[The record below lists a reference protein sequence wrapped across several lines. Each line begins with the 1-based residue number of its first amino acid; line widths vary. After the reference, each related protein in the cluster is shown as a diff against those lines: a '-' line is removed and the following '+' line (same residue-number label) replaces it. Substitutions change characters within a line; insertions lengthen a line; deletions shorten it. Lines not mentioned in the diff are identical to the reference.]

1 MMLIMDDTCIGN
13 ESSRSAKR
21 RWEVA
26 LWVVVGLVSLMLRIA
41 QLDAPP
47 LTADEAAAATA
58 AWRAVTGEGL
68 SLTDYNPLLLAGN
81 SLLFT
86 LFGAGDA
93 MARLWPALFGWLLVL
108 TPMLWRRS
116 LGRVGALAAGAY
128 LALSPAGLVASRQVE
143 GTMIAALGAIVFIG
157 GLIRFLESDR
167 SGWLTLAALGL
178 ALGVSSGVSAYGLLL
193 PLGLA
198 VAVVAKAWPEDLAW
212 RSHDDLSRLRPH
224 AASFLLVFGVAVLV
238 LSTGLGWNLPGFGSV
253 GGLFVAWL
261 SRFRSGLRP
270 SASPLTLLAVYELS
284 ATVFGIGGLVVGVLR
299 GRRTA
304 VLLGVWAA
312 LEALML
318 GLMPGRA
325 PTDLV
330 WVVIPLAL
338 LTGMGIDELVRGRWF
353 SGGALQVA
361 YGSIVL
367 VLWGHCY
374 LMLARYATFGDRTDL
389 ALALITVVLQMLLSL
404 SFGLALG
411 ADRTVRTMAAG
422 TGIVLVMLTVA
433 AGWRVAYRHPTDPR
447 EPLLSE
453 PTAVNVRD
461 LVQTLREL
469 SWRETG
475 LPTTL
480 AFTVVAP
487 QDSVLSWYLRDFTM
501 ARHFERP
508 SGLTSEDLGPIVVT
522 SGRDETLVAAAQRP
536 YAGQDFPV
544 SRQWTPRELGCRFW
558 RPGCHAA
565 VDWFLFREG
574 VPLPEADQWAA
585 LWRISELSDAE

>member
-1 MMLIMDDTCIGN
+1 MSLIMDGTSMQN
-13 ESSRSAKR
+13 ESDRAVKR
-21 RWEVA
+21 PWEIT
-26 LWVVVGLVSLMLRIA
+26 LWVVVGLVALLMRIA
-41 QLDAPP
+41 QLDAAP
-47 LTADEAAAATA
+47 LTANEAAGATA
-58 AWRAVTGEGL
+58 AWRAATGKGL
-68 SLTDYNPLLLAGN
+68 PLTDYNPFLLAGN
-81 SLLFT
+81 SLLFA
-86 LFGAGDA
+86 LFGASDTV
-93 MARLWPALFGWLLVL
+93 ARLWPALFGWLLVL

-143 GTMIAALGAIVFIG
+143 GTMIAALGAMVFIG
-157 GLIRFLESDR
+157 GFIRFLESDR
-167 SGWLTLAALGL
+167 SGWLTPAALGL

-198 VAVVAKAWPEDLAW
+198 VAVVAKAWPEDLAL

-224 AASFLLVFGVAVLV
+224 AASFLLVFGVAVLG
-238 LSTGLGWNLPGFGSV
+238 LSTGLGWNLPGLGSV
-253 GGLFVAWL
+253 GGLFAAWL
-261 SRFRSGLRP
+261 GRFRPGLRP
-270 SASPLTLLAVYELS
+270 SASPLILLFVYELL
-284 ATVFGIGGLVVGVLR
+284 ATAFGIGGLVVGVLR

-304 VLLGVWAA
+304 VLLGGWAA
-312 LEALML
+312 LGVLML

-325 PTDLV
+325 PADLA

-338 LTGMGIDELVRGRWF
+338 LTGLGIDELVRGRWF

-361 YGSIVL
+361 HGSIVL

-422 TGIVLVMLTVA
+422 TGIVLMMLTVA

-487 QDSVLSWYLRDFTM
+487 QESVLSWYLRDFTM
-501 ARHFERP
+501 ARHFERL

-544 SRQWTPRELGCRFW
+544 GRQWTPRELGCRFW

-585 LWRISELSDAE
+585 LWRVSELSDAE